1 MAKKQRNQ
9 RDNQDDSRRRTR
21 KEVLRER
28 RDARQ
33 TRNVRIAVA
42 AIVGLLVLVF
52 LIAVVVEYMVRPRQ
66 PVATV
71 NGADITLNEWQERVR
86 FQRAQFIL
94 GLEDQLDAFQDL
106 ALVQQFSQ
114 QQIALLQQPELLGEL
129 MLEQMIDE
137 ELVRQAAAER
147 GLEVTDAEVDEQL
160 AEQFSYFG
168 GESPTPLPAP
178 TETIQP
184 TPSLTPIPTDVIT
197 EVLPTTTPMP
207 TPSPGATATQ
217 RPTATPVSQ
226 ESFQQELRDLF
237 ARYRALGVSEETYR
251 EVLRTQL
258 LREKLADHLAEVEN
272 LPSEEEMASIYL
284 LSFATEEE
292 AQEALQQLDDEEFLT
307 VWNTIR
313 SIPADAEDA
322 PPGSASEVLWRTSDQ
337 LQQQYGAEVAEAAFE
352 LELGEPSDVLVQGQ
366 PGSDGLEN
374 TALPIRYHII
384 QVSGREVRELA
395 ETAFESRKQQLVS
408 DLIEEQRLGGLATI
422 DINPVWRTRVPNQ
435 PILDPSFLQP
445 PTSSLPTPE

>member
-52 LIAVVVEYMVRPRQ
+52 LLAVVVEYMVRPRQ
-66 PVATV
+66 PDATV
-71 NGADITLNEWQERVR
+71 NGADITLNEWQERAR

-94 GLEDQLDAFQDL
+94 VLEDQLDAFQDL

-178 TETIQP
+178 TETI
-184 TPSLTPIPTDVIT
+184 
-197 EVLPTTTPMP
+197 
-207 TPSPGATATQ
+207 
-217 RPTATPVSQ
+217 
-226 ESFQQELRDLF
+226 
-237 ARYRALGVSEETYR
+237 
-251 EVLRTQL
+251 
-258 LREKLADHLAEVEN
+258 
-272 LPSEEEMASIYL
+272 
-284 LSFATEEE
+284 
-292 AQEALQQLDDEEFLT
+292 
-307 VWNTIR
+307 
-313 SIPADAEDA
+313 
-322 PPGSASEVLWRTSDQ
+322 
-337 LQQQYGAEVAEAAFE
+337 
-352 LELGEPSDVLVQGQ
+352 
-366 PGSDGLEN
+366 
-374 TALPIRYHII
+374 
-384 QVSGREVRELA
+384 
-395 ETAFESRKQQLVS
+395 
-408 DLIEEQRLGGLATI
+408 
-422 DINPVWRTRVPNQ
+422 
-435 PILDPSFLQP
+435 
-445 PTSSLPTPE
+445 